1 MAMTL
6 KELEHEARNL
16 ARDEKA
22 ELLRSLIEDLDGGDE
37 NDVEAVWA
45 EEAQRRYDAYKKGET
60 TSLPAEQAFAKAWRQ
75 IEP

>member
-6 KELEHEARNL
+6 KELEQEARNL

-22 ELLRSLIEDLDGGDE
+22 ELLRSLIEDLEGGNQ

-45 EEAQRRYDAYKKGET
+45 EEAQRRYDAYKHGET
-60 TSLPAEQAFAKAWRQ
+60 SSLPAEQAFARARRQ

>member
-6 KELEHEARNL
+6 RELEQEARNL

-22 ELLRSLIEDLDGGDE
+22 ELLRSLIEDLEAGDE
-37 NDVEAVWA
+37 NDVEGVWA
-45 EEAQRRYDAYKKGET
+45 EEAQRRYDAYKQGEIS
-60 TSLPAEQAFAKAWRQ
+60 SLPAEQAFAKAWSQ